1 MRYFIKI
8 NKKNL
13 ITQSILILIGFITG
27 YLIYYYLFMELVVL
41 FVSRGFAYYFV
52 SILCLIGSIVG
63 SILLLNLIFYRKIN
77 KPLFY
82 IITITYFCILFSVLF
97 LRRYTEQIYI
107 FNPLISLKD
116 IFTSRLMLFQS
127 FMNFIVFIPIGY
139 FVRKLSYKKVLL
151 FSILFS
157 VLIEFCQVLTRRGF
171 FDTLDIIL
179 YVLAITLGYFISKK
193 LKLDIR

>member
-179 YVLAITLGYFISKK
+179 YVLAITLGYFISKEPLNK
-193 LKLDIR
+193 

>member
-1 MRYFIKI
+1 MKI

-13 ITQSILILIGFITG
+13 ITQSILILIGLVTG
-27 YLIYYYLFMELVVL
+27 YLIYYYIFMELVVL

-82 IITITYFCILFSVLF
+82 IITITYFCVLFSVLF

-107 FNPLISLKD
+107 FNPFISLKD
-116 IFTSRLMLFQS
+116 ILTSRLMLFQS

-151 FSILFS
+151 FSILLS
-157 VLIEFCQVLTRRGF
+157 VLIELCQVLTRRGF

>member
-1 MRYFIKI
+1 MKI

-13 ITQSILILIGFITG
+13 ITQSILILIGLVMG
-27 YLIYYYLFMELVVL
+27 YLIYYYIFMELVVL

-52 SILCLIGSIVG
+52 SMLCLIGSIVG

-77 KPLFY
+77 KTLFC
-82 IITITYFCILFSVLF
+82 IITITYFCVLFSVLF
-97 LRRYTEQIYI
+97 LRRYAEQIYI
-107 FNPLISLKD
+107 FNPFISLKD

-127 FMNFIVFIPIGY
+127 LMNFILFIPIGY

-157 VLIEFCQVLTRRGF
+157 VLIEFCQVITRRGF
-171 FDTLDIIL
+171 FDTLDIII
-179 YVLAITLGYFISKK
+179 YVLAITLGYFIFKK
-193 LKLDIR
+193 IKLDIR

>member
-82 IITITYFCILFSVLF
+82 IITISYFCILFSVLF

>member
-1 MRYFIKI
+1 MKI

-13 ITQSILILIGFITG
+13 ITQSILILIGLVTG
-27 YLIYYYLFMELVVL
+27 YLIYYYIFMELVVL

-63 SILLLNLIFYRKIN
+63 SIVLLNLIFYRKIN

-82 IITITYFCILFSVLF
+82 IITITYFCVLFSVLF

-116 IFTSRLMLFQS
+116 ILTSRLMLFQS

-157 VLIEFCQVLTRRGF
+157 ILIEFCQVLTRRGF

>member
-1 MRYFIKI
+1 MKI

-13 ITQSILILIGFITG
+13 ITQSILILIGLVMG

-82 IITITYFCILFSVLF
+82 IITITYFCVLFSVLF

-116 IFTSRLMLFQS
+116 ILTSRLMLFQS

-157 VLIEFCQVLTRRGF
+157 VLIEFCQAITRRGF

>member
-1 MRYFIKI
+1 MKI

-13 ITQSILILIGFITG
+13 ITQSILILIGLVMG
-27 YLIYYYLFMELVVL
+27 YFIYYYLFMELVVL

-151 FSILFS
+151 FSILLS
-157 VLIEFCQVLTRRGF
+157 VLIELCQVLTRRGF

>member
-1 MRYFIKI
+1 MKT

-13 ITQSILILIGFITG
+13 ITQSILILIGLVTG
-27 YLIYYYLFMELVVL
+27 YFIYYYLFMEFVVL

-63 SILLLNLIFYRKIN
+63 SILLLNLIFYWKIN

-82 IITITYFCILFSVLF
+82 IIVIVYFCVLFSVLF

-116 IFTSRLMLFQS
+116 VFTSRLMLFQS

>member
-1 MRYFIKI
+1 MKT

-13 ITQSILILIGFITG
+13 ITQSILILIGLVMG
-27 YLIYYYLFMELVVL
+27 YFIYYYLFMELVVL

-52 SILCLIGSIVG
+52 SILFLIGSIVG

-82 IITITYFCILFSVLF
+82 IIVIVYFSVLF
-97 LRRYTEQIYI
+97 LRKYTEQIYI
-107 FNPLISLKD
+107 FNPFVSLKD
-116 IFTSRLMLFQS
+116 VFTSRLMLFQS

>member
-1 MRYFIKI
+1 MKI

-13 ITQSILILIGFITG
+13 ITQSILILIGLVTG
-27 YLIYYYLFMELVVL
+27 YLIYYYIFMELVVL

-82 IITITYFCILFSVLF
+82 IITITYFCVLFSVLF

-107 FNPLISLKD
+107 FNPFISLKD
-116 IFTSRLMLFQS
+116 ILTSRLMLFQS

-157 VLIEFCQVLTRRGF
+157 ILIEFCQVLTRRGF